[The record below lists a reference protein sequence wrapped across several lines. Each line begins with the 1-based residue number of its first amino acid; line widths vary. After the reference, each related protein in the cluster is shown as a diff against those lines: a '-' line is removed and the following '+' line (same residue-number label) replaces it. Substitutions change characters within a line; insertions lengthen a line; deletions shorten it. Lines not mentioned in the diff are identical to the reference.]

1 MACRL
6 FSLKNSDTSCKCRG
20 GICFVFV
27 LLPVFFLFLPT
38 VGTAADQE
46 SSDAFLEPNR
56 VVNIAS
62 PFRDR
67 ISIIHVREGDRVKK
81 GELLVELDF
90 RVLKTK
96 LALAEEV
103 ASFHGLIDS
112 ARARVSMEK
121 NRFIM
126 LQRLAETGNARP
138 QEMIKA
144 KTDLSMAEARL
155 KSAREERR
163 MKKLE
168 VEIIRVMIEEKKLRS
183 PVDGVVVKVYKQE
196 AELAGGGNQQSLV
209 SIAQLHPLIARF
221 HLVPRQAQQLKKRAI
236 VIVTVDSMQMEGEVD
251 SVSPIVNPQS
261 GTMEVCVTIPN
272 GDNRL
277 FSGTLA
283 TLHLIKGKK

>member
-1 MACRL
+1 MGCRL
-6 FSLKNSDTSCKCRG
+6 FSLKNSSIAG
-20 GICFVFV
+20 FFLLFVF
-27 LLPVFFLFLPT
+27 LPLQAVAGE
-38 VGTAADQE
+38 VGQQGN
-46 SSDAFLEPNR
+46 DAFLEPDR

-67 ISIIHVREGDRVKK
+67 ISIIHVREGDRVEK
-81 GELLVELDF
+81 GELLVELDS

-96 LALAEEV
+96 LALAKEV

-112 ARARVSMEK
+112 AKARVSMQK

-155 KSAREERR
+155 RSAREERR

-168 VEIIRVMIEEKKLRS
+168 VEIIRAMIEEKKLRS
-183 PVDGVVVKVYKQE
+183 PVDGIVVKVYKQE
-196 AELAGGGNQQSLV
+196 AELAGGGDQQNLV
-209 SIAQLHPLIARF
+209 SIARLHPLKARF
-221 HLVPRQAQQLKKRAI
+221 HLVPRQVKQLTKGSP
-236 VIVTVDSMQMEGEVD
+236 VVVTVDSIEITGKVD
-251 SVSPIVNPQS
+251 SISPIVNPQS
-261 GTMEVCVTIPN
+261 GTMEVTVTVPN
-272 GDNRL
+272 AENRM

-283 TLHLIKGKK
+283 TLLLMER

>member
-1 MACRL
+1 MGYRL
-6 FSLKNSDTSCKCRG
+6 FSLKSIDSISRWRDST
-20 GICFVFV
+20 CFIFLLV
-27 LLPVFFLFLPT
+27 LFSFPAM
-38 VGTAADQE
+38 VGTAAGQE
-46 SSDAFLEPNR
+46 SIDAFLEPDR

-81 GELLVELDF
+81 GELLVELDS

-112 ARARVSMEK
+112 VRARVSMQK

-155 KSAREERR
+155 RSAREERR

-168 VEIIRVMIEEKKLRS
+168 VQIIRAMIEEKKLRS

-196 AELAGGGNQQSLV
+196 AELAGGGERPNLV
-209 SIAQLHPLIARF
+209 SIARLHPLKARF
-221 HLVPRQAQQLKKRAI
+221 HLVPRQARQLKRGAA
-236 VIVTVDSMQMEGEVD
+236 VIVMADSMRIEGEVD

-261 GTMEVCVTIPN
+261 GTMEVCVTVPN
-272 GDNRL
+272 RDNRL

-283 TLHLIKGKK
+283 TLRLIKGKK